1 MLLNKSLAS
10 PFPVFGTTGATAVES
25 SDDRVGLKM
34 LIERYQ
40 ELASRTADEAL
51 LRRIKEQVADL
62 EQKLREF
69 EE

>member
-1 MLLNKSLAS
+1 
-10 PFPVFGTTGATAVES
+10 
-25 SDDRVGLKM
+25 M

-51 LRRIKEQVADL
+51 LRRIKEQVAEL
-62 EQKLREF
+62 EQKLCEI